1 MGVVLAVTWDLC
13 AEMLIIAMPKS
24 ASSSLLHTLAD
35 THALEIPDY
44 SQLWLSLPFS
54 GEFPVFHRQ
63 HGYSM
68 RELDVSAVKAILR
81 PNIIC
86 RAHILPSRN
95 NQDLLRN
102 KKKVILLRDP
112 AEVVRAYRR
121 GTVKGTHYMQSV
133 MDFAGCQ
140 TEEDWLE
147 RAQRNGLMQD
157 IVNFHRGWMD
167 HEGEK
172 LAISFD
178 DLVSRPKKVTNKIEE
193 YYDLPISKSVQLKK
207 HNYSRIGPIAILKQ
221 RIRNAKRRF
230 LYG

>member
-1 MGVVLAVTWDLC
+1 MDVIFEVVWDLW

-35 THALEIPDY
+35 LHGLEKPDFT
-44 SQLWLSLPFS
+44 QLWLSLSFS

-68 RELDVSAVKAILR
+68 RELDDSAVNAILK

-102 KKKVILLRDP
+102 KKKVVLLRDP
-112 AEVVRAYRR
+112 VDVVMAYRR
-121 GTVKGTHYMQSV
+121 GTVNGTHRMQSV

-140 TEEDWLE
+140 SEEDWLE
-147 RAQRNGLMQD
+147 RAQRNGLMRD
-157 IVNFHRGWMD
+157 IVGFYRGWLR

-178 DLVSRPKKVTNKIEE
+178 ELVSHPTEAINKIEE
-193 YYDLPISKSVQLKK
+193 YFALPQSKSVQLKK
-207 HNYSRIGPIAILKQ
+207 YNYSRIGQIAIWKQ
-221 RIRNAKRRF
+221 RVRNAKRRF
-230 LYG
+230 LES